1 MEISREEFKILVK
14 GMKAVYTQAA
24 FIPDNDAFSVWYEM
38 LKDIPYKN
46 LSTAIQRHIMTNRF
60 PPTIADIRDAS
71 MLISDGDG
79 VVSELEAWSMVR
91 KALRNSCYHAEDEF
105 DRLPTA
111 VQIAVGNP
119 ANLREW
125 ACMPTD
131 TVESVEQSHF
141 IRAYRA
147 AVEDQK
153 DIDRLA
159 PEVKKV
165 YSLDSNH
172 KTERIESAA
181 SVNSHNESE
190 NYKPMPEHIRQK
202 MMEMASKWGAK

>member
-1 MEISREEFKILVK
+1 
-14 GMKAVYTQAA
+14 
-24 FIPDNDAFSVWYEM
+24 
-38 LKDIPYKN
+38 
-46 LSTAIQRHIMTNRF
+46 
-60 PPTIADIRDAS
+60 
-71 MLISDGDG
+71 
-79 VVSELEAWSMVR
+79 
-91 KALRNSCYHAEDEF
+91 
-105 DRLPTA
+105 
-111 VQIAVGNP
+111 
-119 ANLREW
+119 
-125 ACMPTD
+125 MPTD